1 MLTGGI
7 TMSVGANIR
16 KRRFELKMSQQEL
29 ADAMGYK
36 TRSTIAKIEAGK
48 NDISQKKLQRIAA
61 VLETTVETLVAG
73 STSVDNEAPALVRPA
88 TEDGHRNAVI
98 ILAGGKSGRNKQN
111 IPSQFINIHDKPMI
125 VYCMESYQ
133 AHPAIDDVYVVCLKG
148 WEDIVRAYA
157 RQYRLTKLRGLIPG
171 GSSGIASL
179 KNGIDCIKKHYTPD
193 DTIIIQEAT
202 RPLVNPETISKL
214 LQVCA
219 EKGSA
224 TTCHMMNDYVQFNV
238 SSGKMQYVDRD
249 SIIALQSPE
258 AHRLSLILDVFEKAR
273 SQRHAL
279 TESCCTMLMYNLGYP
294 INFIEGG
301 FNNIKIVREE
311 DLTVFSALAKG

>member
-1 MLTGGI
+1 
-7 TMSVGANIR
+7 MSVGANIR

-36 TRSTIAKIEAGK
+36 TRSTIAKIESGE

-61 VLETTVETLVAG
+61 LLETTVEALVAG
-73 STSVDNEAPALVRPA
+73 SSPVDDEVPTLVRPDM
-88 TEDGHRNAVI
+88 EDGHRNAVI

-125 VYCMESYQ
+125 VYCMEAYQ
-133 AHPAIDDVYVVCLKG
+133 VHPAIDDIYVVCLKG
-148 WEDIVRAYA
+148 WEDIVKAYA

-179 KNGIDCIKKHYTPD
+179 KNAVDCIKKRYTPE

-224 TTCHMMNDYVQFNV
+224 TICHSMQDYVQFNIAA
-238 SSGKMQYVDRD
+238 KPRYADRNHL
-249 SIIALQSPE
+249 IALQSPE
-258 AHRLSLILDVFEKAR
+258 AHRLSLLSEVFDRAASRRHPLDE
-273 SQRHAL
+273 
-279 TESCCTMLMYNLGYP
+279 TCCTMLLYNLGYD
-294 INFIEGG
+294 INFVESSI
-301 FNNIKIVREE
+301 NNIKIAREE
-311 DLTVFSALAKG
+311 DIAALGALLK